1 MALTI
6 YKCIL
11 ILLHRIKSERL
22 EETLGHRPQRWRSL
36 TEHTHIENKSIEYA
50 EYYIEPS
57 RIVQL
62 LGLMSSILFFFLCQ
76 NQDLQITSSTQK

>member
-1 MALTI
+1 MAMN
-6 YKCIL
+6 KKKRSQC
-11 ILLHRIKSERL
+11 LL
-22 EETLGHRPQRWRSL
+22 GNRPQRWRSL
-36 TEHTHIENKSIEYA
+36 TEHTHIEDKCIEYA

-62 LGLMSSILFFFLCQ
+62 LGLMSSISFFFLYQ